1 MLNFGFGLG
10 VVIIAF
16 AAQWVLKKRL
26 KHQKVGRVFMWIAWV
41 AAAIGGEAMSREVGN
56 TAGVTSAGA
65 VVVSVVMLLFL
76 AADLA
81 DKRPD
86 WPAFFIII
94 TMPWFMRIAGGG
106 AGQVFDAVLSPIQ
119 AAGSTVAG
127 FLGM

>member
-10 VVIIAF
+10 MVIIAF
-16 AAQWVLKKRL
+16 AAQYVLKKRL
-26 KHQKVGRVFMWIAWV
+26 KHPKVGRVFMWVAWV
-41 AAAIGGEAMSREVGN
+41 AAAIGGEAMSRQVGN
-56 TAGVTSAGA
+56 TVGVTSAGA
-65 VVVSVVMLLFL
+65 VVVSVVMMFFL

-94 TMPWFMRIAGGG
+94 TVPWFMRLTGGG
-106 AGQVFDAVLSPIQ
+106 IGGIFDAILSPIQ
-119 AAGSTVAG
+119 AAGSTISG